1 MDSNYLRQMSL
12 QNAQLALDQAKYHAQ
27 FPIESNELWSEIGSE
42 LAKRINGGG
51 SSFENLDARLT
62 IKGIDKINK
71 TEFSFEGR
79 EYIVYGIDSDEDEYK
94 IILMPKV
101 DGVFAIH
108 KAFTINLS
116 RRKLG
121 TEYRMY
127 WNSRTNSVRIY
138 KHNLKTPMALIETIC
153 SNFINKYN
161 L

>member
-1 MDSNYLRQMSL
+1 MDSNYLRQMSI
-12 QNAQLALDQAKYHAQ
+12 QNAKLALDQAQFNAQ
-27 FPIESNELWSEIGSE
+27 FRINEEELWNEVR
-42 LAKRINGGG
+42 KRINGGE

-79 EYIVYGIDSDEDEYK
+79 EFIVYGIDNDEDEYK

-116 RRKLG
+116 RRKIG

-127 WNSRTNSVRIY
+127 WNSRTTSVRIY

-153 SNFINKYN
+153 HNFINKYN